1 MNEENKFIR
10 FDWAA
15 KRMLRDKANFAVLE
29 GLIGDDT
36 CTPGLK
42 EARERLRLL
51 SMSAAE
57 RQNYDRHMEEQMI
70 ENDELNTA
78 KLEGWEK
85 GIEQGREQGREQGER
100 EAKRQIALAM
110 MQQGLPAEQI
120 CRLTGLTA
128 DELVAMQQG

>member
-1 MNEENKFIR
+1 MARTPIEEWLDYLKNNR
-10 FDWAA
+10 
-15 KRMLRDKANFAVLE
+15 
-29 GLIGDDT
+29 IGDDT